1 MERMM
6 CGYCT
11 ELMALQH
18 AWVDSR
24 GGLARAQLE
33 QKPEEVECLQEAFFP
48 VFLLQESTGF
58 GSAIKQYIDKAD
70 PEGDNFY
77 IASRLII
84 ARLRGDVGA
93 LHDPAIKARLDRLLP
108 DHASNRSLPDSI
120 QQVCRKEA
128 LLDDRRWQRAMQSV
142 YEWQTPCAI
151 VLQKFIARY
160 FGKQQGLAGLD
171 TPDFAGWLP
180 AAFFAA
186 TLSAMHGN
194 NTALLD
200 ALVCHWPAEIPGFDG
215 PELWLQRHIVAERTA
230 REGTGV
236 CYAWVRAGIRPNLLV
251 YAVTRN
257 RWDMAI
263 RQELANALAHEA
275 PEHIGE
281 TEDAILWLR
290 DETTTLPGVLQL
302 T

>member
-1 MERMM
+1 M

-11 ELMALQH
+11 EMMAMQV

-24 GGLARAQLE
+24 GGLERVRAE
-33 QKPEEVECLQEAFFP
+33 QKPAELECLQEVFFP
-48 VFLLQESTGF
+48 VFLLQETTGF
-58 GSAIKQYIDKAD
+58 GSALKQYIDKAD
-70 PEGDNFY
+70 ADGDNVY
-77 IASRLII
+77 VASRLII

-93 LHDPAIKARLDRLLP
+93 LHDPAVNAQLHRLLP
-108 DHASNRSLPDSI
+108 DQPAQRSLPEAI
-120 QQVCRKEA
+120 QPICRKEV
-128 LLDDRRWQRAMQSV
+128 LLDDYRWQRAMQSV

-160 FGKQQGLAGLD
+160 FGKQQGLDGLD

-186 TLSAMHGN
+186 TLSSMHGN

-200 ALVCHWPAEIPGFDG
+200 ALVCSWPAEIPGFDG

-230 REGTGV
+230 REGEGV
-236 CYAWVRAGIRPNLLV
+236 CYGWIRAGARPALMV
-251 YAVTRN
+251 YAVARN

-263 RQELANALAHEA
+263 RQELANALAHES

-290 DETTTLPGVLQL
+290 DETSTLPGALCI